1 MLTDAL
7 TQCDVRMLVVGY
19 GVALT
24 MCGTVGDGGN
34 MPGNTC
40 SNCIAFKYKCT
51 YVETASVRMS
61 VDV

>member
-7 TQCDVRMLVVGY
+7 TQCDVRMFIVGCS
-19 GVALT
+19 VALT
-24 MCGTVGDGGN
+24 VFDTVGDGGN